1 MFLRSILTAIIFE
14 DSATMN
20 RAYVF
25 LVVGL
30 LVGAALGFGITE
42 VATVSSSTTSVTTTA
57 PVTTVT
63 ATTTVV
69 STSTV
74 TAAATVNSQ
83 PFAIGAAGTLKFAF
97 GQILNDSFE
106 PTYPGLNVAPPLF
119 QGSGAVAQQEVL
131 TKQFSVEAAADTT
144 TIPHTLPANL
154 SNYEIAFGA
163 TSMVII
169 VNLNNPQGQQAYSLW
184 QGAQN
189 LAPLSAQSN
198 QTWRQIFGIIANSS
212 AVVGVS
218 NPFTDPSGYQ
228 AMCMSKLVG
237 MTLFGSQNVVYSA
250 IYNNTAKFIQRDTE
264 TDLLT
269 LMNSGQLGFII
280 SGYLSNAIPQT
291 KEYSHLAYMTMPPQF
306 NLGSINY
313 VNLYH
318 TISFKVT
325 EQGVTKS
332 FTCNPVLYTVTI
344 PLAAPNPQA
353 AALFVATIFSPSAQ
367 QILISNGITPI
378 LPGLVHG
385 NYAAIPDSV
394 KPFVTTSLG
403 NYSAIF
409 PSS

>member
-1 MFLRSILTAIIFE
+1 
-14 DSATMN
+14 MN
-20 RAYVF
+20 RVYVF

-30 LVGAALGFGITE
+30 IVGAALGFGITE
-42 VATVSSSTTSVTTTA
+42 GVTLSTSTSS
-57 PVTTVT
+57 VTTVT
-63 ATTTVV
+63 ATTTVT

-74 TAAATVNSQ
+74 TVAATANSQ

-97 GQILNDSFE
+97 GQILNSSFT
-106 PTYPGLNVAPPLF
+106 PTYPGINMAPPLF

-144 TIPHTLPANL
+144 TMPKTLPANL
-154 SNYEIAFGA
+154 SNYEIAFGV
-163 TSMVII
+163 TSMVVI
-169 VNLNNPQGQQAYSLW
+169 VNLNTPQGQQAYSLW
-184 QGAQN
+184 QGAQS
-189 LAPLSAQSN
+189 LSPMSAQSN

-228 AMCMSKLVG
+228 SICMSKLVG
-237 MTLFGSQNVVYSA
+237 TTLYGNENLVYSA
-250 IYNNTAKFIQRDTE
+250 IYNNTAKYIQRDTE

-269 LMNSGQLGFII
+269 LMNSGQLSFII
-280 SGYLSNAIPQT
+280 SAYTSNAIPQT
-291 KEYSHLAYMTMPPQF
+291 KGNSNLAYITMPPQF

-318 TISFKVT
+318 TISFKLT
-325 EQGVTKS
+325 QQGVTKS
-332 FTCNPVLYTVTI
+332 FTCNPVVYTVTI

-353 AALFVATIFSPSAQ
+353 AALFLATLFSPSAQ

-378 LPGLVHG
+378 SPGLVHG
-385 NYAAIPDSV
+385 NYAAVPDSV